1 LGIHFE
7 GGAAAT
13 IPLHGLFVHIAQGLE
28 ISKPVSEPLFCTIQ
42 ENRCLKLRAA
52 GFGRNG
58 FRPAGLGAAAEF
70 NRRENPAGRGN
81 RYLRRRAEKKDPY
94 PIVSILK

>member
-1 LGIHFE
+1 MAVQTSAHCKTISSVD
-7 GGAAAT
+7 AT
-13 IPLHGLFVHIAQGLE
+13 IG
-28 ISKPVSEPLFCTIQ
+28 SEPLFCTIQ
-42 ENRCLKLRAA
+42 EKRCLKLRAA